1 VRIAVL
7 GATGVSGGHV
17 VTEAAQRGHDVVA
30 IARNPTGSPP
40 AGIQITVADLQSG
53 RGLANALAG
62 VDAIID
68 CSNITS
74 ASKAT
79 QFFTQA
85 HQNLVQARNSPAHY
99 VLLSIVGAHAVPM
112 AYYKAKAAHERLW
125 TADPSVSLVRST
137 QFHQFADQMLHRM
150 GLGPIAVI
158 PKMRV
163 QPIAAES
170 AARVLVSV
178 AETGPT
184 ATVHEISG
192 PREEDLVDM
201 ARRIQSPR
209 RFVVPLTIPG
219 AAGRAIRDGALLSP
233 QAQPHGPGF
242 EDWLAQN

>member
-1 VRIAVL
+1 M
-7 GATGVSGGHV
+7 
-17 VTEAAQRGHDVVA
+17 VA
-30 IARNPTGSPP
+30 IARNPPTTPA
-40 AGIQITVADLQSG
+40 AGIQIAAADLQSG
-53 RGLANALAG
+53 RGVVDALAA

-85 HQNLVQARNSPAHY
+85 HQNLLQARNPTQPAHY

-112 AYYKAKAAHERLW
+112 AYYKAKAAQERLW
-125 TADPSVSLVRST
+125 TADPRVSLVRST

-150 GLGPIAVI
+150 GVGPIAVI

-170 AARVLVSV
+170 AASVLVSV
-178 AETGPT
+178 AEAGPT
-184 ATVHEISG
+184 TTVHEITG
-192 PREEDLVDM
+192 PQQEDLVDM
-201 ARRIQSPR
+201 ARHIIDSGRTDSPR

-233 QAQPHGPGF
+233 QAQPHGPSF
-242 EDWLAQN
+242 DDWLASGRN

>member
-1 VRIAVL
+1 MA
-7 GATGVSGGHV
+7 
-17 VTEAAQRGHDVVA
+17 EAATRGHDVVA
-30 IARNPTGSPP
+30 IARNRSASP
-40 AGIQITVADLQSG
+40 AVGIQIAAADLQTG
-53 RGLANALAG
+53 RGLVDALAG

-79 QFFTQA
+79 QFFAQA
-85 HQNLVQARNSPAHY
+85 HQNLLQARNPPVHY

-112 AYYKAKAAHERLW
+112 AYYKAKAAQERIW
-125 TADPSVSLVRST
+125 TGDPHVSLVRST

-150 GLGPIAVI
+150 GLGLIAVI

-178 AETGPT
+178 AEAGPT
-184 ATVHEISG
+184 ETVHEITG
-192 PREEDLVDM
+192 PQEENLVDM
-201 ARRIQSPR
+201 ARHIIDSGRANSPR

-233 QAQPHGPGF
+233 EAHKHGPRF
-242 EDWLAQN
+242 DDWLTQN